1 MVDPNDSLTALDGHM
16 QLDGVAQVE
25 ETYFSGDSVGLK
37 GAWEE
42 RMFRQALALHNQSDL
57 RWQVRSTM

>member
-1 MVDPNDSLTALDGHM
+1 MVDSNDSLTALDGRM

-25 ETYFSGDSVGLK
+25 ETYSSGDSVGLK

-42 RMFRQALALHNQSDL
+42 RMFRQALALHNE
-57 RWQVRSTM
+57 